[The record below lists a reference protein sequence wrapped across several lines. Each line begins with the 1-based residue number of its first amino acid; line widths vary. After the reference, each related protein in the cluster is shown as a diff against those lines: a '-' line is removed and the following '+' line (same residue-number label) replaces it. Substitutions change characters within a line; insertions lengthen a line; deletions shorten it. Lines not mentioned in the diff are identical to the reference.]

1 MWFTGAPEL
10 PIWSLKV
17 MLLLARTSERDRDS
31 LEFGGSK
38 RGWPNLTSH
47 INTGLH
53 GASSVILRP
62 SLTAIVEQSL
72 YL

>member
-1 MWFTGAPEL
+1 MVSLAP
-10 PIWSLKV
+10 
-17 MLLLARTSERDRDS
+17 TSQRDRDS

-38 RGWPNLTSH
+38 HGWPNLTSH

-53 GASSVILRP
+53 GPSSVILRP
-62 SLTAIVEQSL
+62 SVTAIVEQSL